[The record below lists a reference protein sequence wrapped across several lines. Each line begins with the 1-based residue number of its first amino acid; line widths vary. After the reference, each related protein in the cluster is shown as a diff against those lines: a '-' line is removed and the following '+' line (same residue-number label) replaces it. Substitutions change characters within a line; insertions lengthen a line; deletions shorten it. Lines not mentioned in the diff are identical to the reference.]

1 MLPIRQRLCPI
12 RDIERLGG
20 FKMAKKTL
28 KKAKK
33 LSSAKT
39 LRK

>member
-1 MLPIRQRLCPI
+1 MKDEPAP
-12 RDIERLGG
+12 GG
-20 FKMAKKTL
+20 REMAKKGL